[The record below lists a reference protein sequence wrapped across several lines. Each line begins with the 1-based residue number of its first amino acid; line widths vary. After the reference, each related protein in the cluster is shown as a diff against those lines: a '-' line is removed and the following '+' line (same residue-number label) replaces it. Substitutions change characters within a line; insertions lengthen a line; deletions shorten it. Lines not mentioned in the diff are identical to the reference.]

1 MNDLSCG
8 LTYVSETYLW
18 LETYEDLRRFVT
30 EVLNL
35 KGKWKAPGGDVK
47 VFKSE
52 GEREYIIKWLGPR
65 SRKLFIQSDDDEG
78 NLKSKLE
85 KLINWGP
92 NNANC
97 LYEASVNEVCSNVCE
112 VTEPSVS
119 QSSCLKADFASLVDI
134 TSDLI
139 TQINSMRSKQ
149 KDFESVIRKQDSEI
163 CRLNEENMLLTSSL
177 LSLENSIFELMN
189 NNAMTNSST
198 NSTKLITSNDPTTIN
213 KDRVI
218 DPDINTSYTT
228 GPTSLNE
235 FNTHN
240 EITTENTA
248 NEQPS
253 VLNSDLNQPTE
264 NIINTFHIP
273 KTTPLNESGMH
284 NESVFIVND
293 QLSCSNDQLG
303 ASNADPVNSSKLTEI
318 IDLNKASKIKPTT
331 TGSVTGRFNRPFSKC
346 PKHLTPCPFLRKRRF
361 CKKGNNCDFLHENRQ
376 FHNNMQRPFFNTIDQ
391 AAPLPR
397 FYYPPFPV
405 NPGYFPPFRF
415 PTYHPTSLPSLYP
428 PPLMSV
434 QTKPPTVY

>member
-52 GEREYIIKWLGPR
+52 GEGDYIIKWLGPR
-65 SRKLFIQSDDDEG
+65 SRKLFIQSDDAEG

-92 NNANC
+92 NNANSLC
-97 LYEASVNEVCSNVCE
+97 EASVNEVCSSVGE
-112 VTEPSVS
+112 VAEPSVS
-119 QSSCLKADFASLVDI
+119 QFSCFKADFASLVDI

-149 KDFESVIRKQDSEI
+149 RDFECVIRKQDSEI

-189 NNAMTNSST
+189 NNAMTNDST

-213 KDRVI
+213 EDRVI
-218 DPDINTSYTT
+218 DPNINTSYTT
-228 GPTSLNE
+228 GPASLNE

-240 EITTENTA
+240 EITTENIA
-248 NEQPS
+248 NDQPS

-273 KTTPLNESGMH
+273 RTTPLNESGMH

-293 QLSCSNDQLG
+293 QLSGSNDQLG
-303 ASNADPVNSSKLTEI
+303 ASNADPVNSSKLTEV

-346 PKHLTPCPFLRKRRF
+346 PKHLTPCPFLRKRKF
-361 CKKGNNCDFLHENRQ
+361 CKKGNNCDFLHESRQ
-376 FHNNMQRPFFNTIDQ
+376 FHDNMQRPFFNTIHQ

-397 FYYPPFPV
+397 FHYPPFPV

>member
-1 MNDLSCG
+1 M
-8 LTYVSETYLW
+8 
-18 LETYEDLRRFVT
+18 
-30 EVLNL
+30 
-35 KGKWKAPGGDVK
+35 
-47 VFKSE
+47 
-52 GEREYIIKWLGPR
+52 
-65 SRKLFIQSDDDEG
+65 
-78 NLKSKLE
+78 
-85 KLINWGP
+85 
-92 NNANC
+92 
-97 LYEASVNEVCSNVCE
+97 NEVCSNVGE

-119 QSSCLKADFASLVDI
+119 QSSCFKADFASLVDI

-248 NEQPS
+248 NDQPS

-293 QLSCSNDQLG
+293 QLSGSNDQLG

-331 TGSVTGRFNRPFSKC
+331 TGSVIGRFNRPFSKC
-346 PKHLTPCPFLRKRRF
+346 PKHLTPCPFMRKRRF

-376 FHNNMQRPFFNTIDQ
+376 FHDNMQRPFFNTIHQ

-397 FYYPPFPV
+397 FHYPPFPV